1 MIVLAPISVGEL
13 IDKITILEIKLDM
26 ITDQTKLNNVNSELK
41 SLTDIRQQLNLPD
54 IGNLEH
60 QLKDINREL
69 WDIEDF
75 KRAMEKE
82 KNFNE
87 GFISAARWVYLKND
101 LRAGIKKQINVICG
115 SDIIEE
121 KSYS

>member
-26 ITDQTKLNNVNSELK
+26 ITDQTKLTNVNSELK

-101 LRAGIKKQINVICG
+101 LRAGIKKQINIICG

>member
-1 MIVLAPISVGEL
+1 
-13 IDKITILEIKLDM
+13 
-26 ITDQTKLNNVNSELK
+26 
-41 SLTDIRQQLNLPD
+41 
-54 IGNLEH
+54 
-60 QLKDINREL
+60 
-69 WDIEDF
+69 
-75 KRAMEKE
+75 MEKE